1 MAEEIGNPTA
11 DRAVYGANNATNKH
25 IEEEERVEVAV
36 SGILLCEEAVGHSAV
51 DENANHHSEY
61 TDGGHQAEILGK
73 EEVAQQNVTAK

>member
-1 MAEEIGNPTA
+1 MAEETGNPTA

-51 DENANHHSEY
+51 DENANHHGEHA
-61 TDGGHQAEILGK
+61 DGGHQAEILGK